1 MDQDDFQLSSS
12 SENPNGHAGKLLNT
26 PDSQYGNV
34 QLTDERRQWDQ
45 LRQQHANSLA
55 WFYEQYGRMLHNYG
69 YRLIEDRE
77 LVKDTVQDLFVQL
90 WNNAPKLPA
99 ITSAKAYLLV
109 AMRREI
115 LRRITQQRQFTELTN
130 NEDEADP
137 SIEVQIIDKQ
147 QNEQITKNLLHV
159 VNQLPARQREIIFL
173 KYYSALSTE
182 EIAAVMELTT
192 PSVYKLIYKALDR
205 LKQLCSG
212 WGETIW
218 AFIILTS
225 AGLFR

>member
-1 MDQDDFQLSSS
+1 MDQDDFQPSSS
-12 SENPNGHAGKLLNT
+12 PKNPINDAGESTNT
-26 PDSQYGNV
+26 PEGQFGNG
-34 QLTDERRQWDQ
+34 QLTEEQRQWDQ
-45 LRQQHANSLA
+45 LRQQQANSLA
-55 WFYEQYGRMLHNYG
+55 WFYQQYGRMLHNYG
-69 YRLIEDRE
+69 YRLVEDRE

-90 WNNAPKLPA
+90 WQNAPKLPA
-99 ITSAKAYLLV
+99 ISSAKAYLLV

-130 NEDEADP
+130 DEDEADP
-137 SIEVQIIDKQ
+137 SIEVQIIEKQ
-147 QNEQITKNLLHV
+147 RDEQISENLMHV

-182 EIAAVMELTT
+182 EIATVMQLTT

-212 WGETIW
+212 WGEAIW
-218 AFIILTS
+218 AFIILTF